1 MNNLNL
7 SPDKMESL
15 LKIASQKLGKEPD
28 ELKNQLEQGNLN
40 NVIGGLNP
48 KLQNQISSI
57 ANNPKAIEAMLQNP
71 NVANMLSGLMGG
83 KK

>member
-7 SPDKMESL
+7 TPDKMDSL
-15 LKIASQKLGKEPD
+15 LKIASQKLGKDPSD
-28 ELKNQLEQGNLN
+28 LKNQLEQGNLN
-40 NVIGGLNP
+40 NILGVLDP

-57 ANNPKAIEAMLQNP
+57 ANNPKAVESMLQNP
-71 NVANMLSGLMGG
+71 NIANMLSGLIGG